1 MMWLLMALLSALFS
15 SLVIFLIKTVVKRTD
30 SDVAAAMVS
39 CVVLVFAWIA
49 AYVAGSQSTVTHLS
63 NNEIIFLVLSGLSIG
78 ISWIFFYKSLA
89 IATVSK
95 ATPLYTLKV
104 FFTVISSIVIFNVTE
119 NIVLNI
125 VLSILL
131 LCGVLIICKNDSFS
145 SKKEYNT
152 FLISAFLYA
161 FFINL
166 STVLSEYGA
175 ANVEYN
181 LANSIK
187 ICAVLVFTWLIV
199 FIKKK
204 RQLVF
209 EIKKVELI
217 HIFVIGLFIVGSYF
231 CYYNAINYNYDNIVV
246 LINRLGF
253 LISIALAIIF
263 LNERPTIRDIISCL
277 VISLA
282 FILIAIFC

>member
-1 MMWLLMALLSALFS
+1 MWLLMALLSTLFS
-15 SLVIFLIKTVVKRTD
+15 ALAVFLIKSIVKKID

-39 CVVLVFAWIA
+39 CVVLVFSWIA
-49 AYVAGSQSTVTHLS
+49 AYVAGSQSSVTHLA
-63 NNEIIFLVLSGLSIG
+63 NKEIVFLVLSGLSIG

-95 ATPLYTLKV
+95 ATPLHSLKV
-104 FFTVISSIVIFNVTE
+104 FFTIISSIVIFNVT
-119 NIVLNI
+119 NNLLLNI
-125 VLSILL
+125 IFSILL
-131 LCGVLIICKNDSFS
+131 VAGILIACKNDSFS

-187 ICAVLVFTWLIV
+187 ICVVLVYTLLIV

-209 EIKKVELI
+209 NIKKVELI

-263 LNERPTIRDIISCL
+263 LKERPTIRDIISCL
-277 VISLA
+277 AISLA